1 MEKSMN
7 NNFKQKIIAITF
19 TVLHIIILVLN
30 IDIKL
35 PFFHNFR
42 YAMNSLVTDLIPLI
56 TPVLVLTFL
65 FTLNK
70 EYKLKKWL
78 LPIAFGIKVITA
90 FLYLCSNF
98 TIIDLGISN
107 SHYVVMLLY
116 SGLECIVCTFMFIGT
131 LFNFKHITF
140 LKYGALS
147 CAILNLAA
155 FIFDFIFVGGFEYFE
170 RVPAGVPALNL
181 LVLIEIL
188 TRVIFYIGIFIFTIN
203 KNNTVNNLEK

>member
-1 MEKSMN
+1 MEKRMN
-7 NNFKQKIIAITF
+7 NNFKQKIIAITI

-78 LPIAFGIKVITA
+78 LP
-90 FLYLCSNF
+90 
-98 TIIDLGISN
+98 
-107 SHYVVMLLY
+107 LL
-116 SGLECIVCTFMFIGT
+116 
-131 LFNFKHITF
+131 
-140 LKYGALS
+140 
-147 CAILNLAA
+147 LA
-155 FIFDFIFVGGFEYFE
+155 
-170 RVPAGVPALNL
+170 
-181 LVLIEIL
+181 
-188 TRVIFYIGIFIFTIN
+188 
-203 KNNTVNNLEK
+203 